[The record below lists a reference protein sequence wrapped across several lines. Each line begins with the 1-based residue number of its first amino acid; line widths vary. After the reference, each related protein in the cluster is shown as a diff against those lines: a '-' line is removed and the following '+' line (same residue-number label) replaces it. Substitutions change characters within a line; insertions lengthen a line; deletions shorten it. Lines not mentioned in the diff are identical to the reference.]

1 MLQKVMDTTRSMA
14 LKTGWAIKDVMNNMS
29 TEVYAIYMYSEK

>member
-1 MLQKVMDTTRSMA
+1 MQRKVMDTTRSMA
-14 LKTGWAIKDVMNNMS
+14 LKTGWLIKDVMNNMS